1 MGNNVI
7 DLKKFEVKSNQRFF
21 FDNNIWMFL
30 FCPIGDYN
38 TQKQKSISGLFE
50 NILNRNSSI
59 IINNLILSEF
69 SNAYL
74 RLDYNLWKE
83 ETRYTGNNFKKDYFS
98 TQRASETREIIAS
111 TINGKILKIADRH
124 PDSFN
129 SINFDNIFSY
139 YKTIDYNDAIIYDQC
154 KNKNWI
160 LITDDG
166 DFAQFNDITIVN
178 P

>member
-1 MGNNVI
+1 MGDNII
-7 DLKKFEVKSNQRFF
+7 DLKKFEVKSNQSFF

-38 TQKQKSISGLFE
+38 THKQKSISGLFE

-59 IINNLILSEF
+59 IVNNIILSEF

-83 ETRYTGNNFKKDYFS
+83 ETRYIGNNFKKDYFN
-98 TQRASETREIIAS
+98 TQRAAETREIIAS

-129 SINFDNIFSY
+129 SINFDDYFSY

>member
-1 MGNNVI
+1 MDV
-7 DLKKFEVKSNQRFF
+7 S
-21 FDNNIWMFL
+21 

-111 TINGKILKIADRH
+111 TINGKILKITDRH

-166 DFAQFNDITIVN
+166 DFAQFNDIAIVN